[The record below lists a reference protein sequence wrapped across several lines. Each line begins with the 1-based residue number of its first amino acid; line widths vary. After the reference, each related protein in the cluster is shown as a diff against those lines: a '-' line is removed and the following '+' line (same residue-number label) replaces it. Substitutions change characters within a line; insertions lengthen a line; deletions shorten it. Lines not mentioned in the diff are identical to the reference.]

1 MRKLSVTVISLL
13 TGITIGYICG
23 TNYCIRHKKLV
34 PTDTGISVRIETITR
49 RDTLRINIPSP
60 TQSTEKE
67 IRYVSIPLSRIN
79 KEASDSDT
87 LRIERSTRIY
97 ADSSFRAV
105 VSGTDPRLDSLT
117 IYPVTSML
125 RTTIT
130 PRSSRWGVGITAGA
144 VATRNGLSPGI
155 SVGITYRIYP

>member
-130 PRSSRWGVGITAGA
+130 PRSDRK
-144 VATRNGLSPGI
+144 
-155 SVGITYRIYP
+155 SVV

>member
-105 VSGTDPRLDSLT
+105 VSGANPRLDSLT

-130 PRSSRWGVGITAGA
+130 PRSSRWGVGITA
-144 VATRNGLSPGI
+144 
-155 SVGITYRIYP
+155 

>member
-67 IRYVSIPLSRIN
+67 IRYVSIPLSRIT
-79 KEASDSDT
+79 KRQATPT
-87 LRIERSTRIY
+87 L
-97 ADSSFRAV
+97 
-105 VSGTDPRLDSLT
+105 
-117 IYPVTSML
+117 
-125 RTTIT
+125 
-130 PRSSRWGVGITAGA
+130 
-144 VATRNGLSPGI
+144 
-155 SVGITYRIYP
+155 